1 MQQVLNPNL
10 AELAPSLAAE
20 FRAGSPFR
28 HVLLKDFL
36 ATPFLESVI
45 RAFPEPVEAE
55 MISEFGDRSLKH
67 TVEDIQGLGEPF
79 GAWDAFLQSR
89 DFLHWLETVTGI
101 KGLIFDPKYV
111 GAGTHNNFH
120 GQSLDMHVDFNRHPL
135 TGLHR
140 RLNLIVY
147 LCPEWNPSWG
157 GCLTL
162 QKNPWD
168 RHADQQEKI
177 FPPILNQA
185 VLFETT
191 EHSWH
196 GFNRLNLPE
205 DKRHL
210 SRKSLTV
217 YYYSRHREQSE
228 IAEEHSTIYVPG
240 WIPESVKPGVVLSEE
255 AYKDLETVMF
265 RRDHYLQIM
274 YRREREAINRA
285 REAFKG
291 LASMHRLAKW
301 VRRLTFWRYWRRDR

>member
-1 MQQVLNPNL
+1 MQHVLNPSL
-10 AELAPSLAAE
+10 AEHAPSLATQ
-20 FRAGSPFR
+20 FRSARPFR
-28 HVLLKDFL
+28 HVVLKDFL
-36 ATPFLESVI
+36 ATSFLESVI
-45 RAFPEPVEAE
+45 RAFPEPVEAD

-67 TVEDIQGLGEPF
+67 TVEDIPGLGEPF
-79 GAWDAFLQSR
+79 VAWDAFLQSR
-89 DFLHWLETVTGI
+89 DFIGWLETVTGI
-101 KGLIFDPKYV
+101 KGLIFDPEYI

-120 GQSLDMHVDFNRHPL
+120 GQSLDMHIDFNRHPL

-147 LCPEWNPSWG
+147 LCPEWDPCWG

-177 FPPILNQA
+177 FLPISNQA

-217 YYYSRHREQSE
+217 YYYSGNREQSE

-285 REAFKG
+285 RGAFRG
-291 LASMHRLAKW
+291 LVLMHRLAKW
-301 VRRLTFWRYWRRDR
+301 VRLLTFWRYWRRDR